1 MNAKEK
7 LFFDS
12 VVNIEQVKLN
22 LQSLNSVF
30 SIYFNN
36 DLDKDEI
43 DGLMSMGWQ
52 MFADTQNAIEQA
64 HKDLLDYKGEN
75 ML

>member
-1 MNAKEK
+1 MNAKDK
-7 LFFDS
+7 LFIDIL
-12 VVNIEQVKLN
+12 VNTEQVQLN

-43 DGLMSMGWQ
+43 DGLMSMGWA

-64 HKDLLDYKGEN
+64 HKDLLEYKGDN